1 MGSLVLLDLMGGVAL
16 LLWGLHMVHS
26 GILRAFG
33 PNLRHLLGRA
43 LGNRLTAFS
52 AGLGL
57 TALLQSSTATALI
70 TSSFT
75 SEGLVSLV
83 PALAI
88 MLGANVGTT
97 LIVQVLSFNIAA
109 VAPVLFIVGL
119 VAFRSGPR
127 SRIKDVGRVFIGL
140 GLMLL
145 ALHILL
151 NTLAPA
157 ENAPGVRVFMNA
169 ITGDPILCILFAAVI
184 TWLVHSSVASVLLVM
199 SLAYAHFITPPAALA
214 LVLGANLGS
223 AINPLVEG
231 ARRDNPASYRLPLGN
246 LINRVAGI
254 LLVAPFL
261 GPIAELLQSWQ
272 PDLAKATALFHIAF
286 NVATAV
292 AFIGLLDGLAAIL
305 KKLLPERVR
314 EADPSGP
321 RYLDESA
328 LETPSLALADA
339 ARETL
344 HMGDHVEIMLRKVMA
359 AMMTNDRALVDQV
372 TQMDNSV
379 DSLDEAIK
387 LYVTKLTRG
396 SLDEREGQRA
406 MEIVSFAINLEH
418 IGDIIDKNLSEL
430 ATKKIKRR
438 FQFSAEGAE
447 ELSAFHKR
455 TMDSLRIAFG
465 VFMSGDVNEAR
476 KLLAEKSALR
486 NAELAATERHL
497 DRLREGRPETIETTS
512 LHLDVLRDLRRI
524 HSHIC
529 SVAIPCSMP
538 PANSPPIA
546 APRRFWPHCRRRCT
560 AADKSTIQRLRC
572 AAAVLHDQHDVS
584 DVDDRRHRLAED
596 DHRLTL
602 GDAVDQRHQ
611 PASHRE
617 EPERHRHHA
626 LSGALAR
633 NPLHQETG
641 GEQQLRDQPEGQP
654 EIELGDE
661 YVVEIVAKRL
671 AVLNQHQITSVAM
684 GVGFLRR
691 ISHHTPARSMIPIHS
706 RSKKP

>member
-1 MGSLVLLDLMGGVAL
+1 MGTMVLLDLMGGVAL

-33 PNLRHLLGRA
+33 PDLRQLLAKA
-43 LGNRLTAFS
+43 LNNRFSAFA

-75 SEGLVSLV
+75 AEGLVSLV

-109 VAPVLFIVGL
+109 VAPVLFIIGL
-119 VAFRSGPR
+119 VAFRNGPR
-127 SRIKDVGRVFIGL
+127 SRIKDLGRVSIGL

-151 NTLAPA
+151 DTLAPA
-157 ENAPGVRVFMNA
+157 ENAPGARVFMNA
-169 ITGDPILCILFAAVI
+169 ITGDPILCILIAAVV
-184 TWLVHSSVASVLLVM
+184 TWIVHSSVASVLLIM
-199 SLAYAHFITPPAALA
+199 SLAYAHFVTPYAALA

-231 ARRDNPASYRLPLGN
+231 AHRDNPASYRLPLGN
-246 LINRVAGI
+246 LINRLVGI

-261 GPIAELLQSWQ
+261 GPIVKWLPGFQ

-286 NVATAV
+286 NLATALL
-292 AFIGLLDGLAAIL
+292 FIGLLDPMA
-305 KKLLPERVR
+305 KLLKTLLPKRTQVT
-314 EADPSGP
+314 DPLRP

-344 HMGDHVEIMLRKVMA
+344 HMGDHVEVMLRKVMM
-359 AMMTNDRALVDQV
+359 AMMTNDRALVDEV
-372 TQMDNSV
+372 SKTDNAV

-396 SLDEREGQRA
+396 SLDEREGKRA

-438 FQFSAEGAE
+438 LQFSVEGSE

-455 TMDSLRIAFG
+455 IVDSLRIAFG

-476 KLLAEKSALR
+476 KLLVEKAALR

-529 SVAIPCSMP
+529 SVAYPVLDASGEL
-538 PANSPPIA
+538 AAYRIA
-546 APRRFWPHCRRRCT
+546 ESEVT
-560 AADKSTIQRLRC
+560 AASL
-572 AAAVLHDQHDVS
+572 
-584 DVDDRRHRLAED
+584 
-596 DHRLTL
+596 
-602 GDAVDQRHQ
+602 
-611 PASHRE
+611 PAPGR
-617 EPERHRHHA
+617 
-626 LSGALAR
+626 
-633 NPLHQETG
+633 
-641 GEQQLRDQPEGQP
+641 
-654 EIELGDE
+654 
-661 YVVEIVAKRL
+661 
-671 AVLNQHQITSVAM
+671 
-684 GVGFLRR
+684 
-691 ISHHTPARSMIPIHS
+691 
-706 RSKKP
+706 

>member
-33 PNLRHLLGRA
+33 PDLRQLLAKA
-43 LGNRLTAFS
+43 LSNRFAAFG

-97 LIVQVLSFNIAA
+97 LIVQILSFNIAA
-109 VAPVLFIVGL
+109 VAPVLFLIGL
-119 VAFRSGPR
+119 VAFRSGAR
-127 SRIKDVGRVFIGL
+127 SRIKDIGRVFIGL

-169 ITGDPILCILFAAVI
+169 ITGDPVLCILFAAIV
-184 TWLVHSSVASVLLVM
+184 TWLVHSSVASVLLIM
-199 SLAYAHFITPPAALA
+199 SLAYAHFVTPYAALA

-223 AINPLVEG
+223 AINPIVEG

-246 LINRVAGI
+246 LVNRLAGI

-261 GPIAELLQSWQ
+261 QPIADLLISWQ
-272 PDLAKATALFHIAF
+272 PDVAKATALFHIAF
-286 NVATAV
+286 NLVTALL
-292 AFIGLLDGLAAIL
+292 FIGLLDGMARLL
-305 KKLLPERVR
+305 KALLPER
-314 EADPSGP
+314 AKATDPSGP

-372 TQMDNSV
+372 SQMDNSV

-447 ELSAFHKR
+447 ELSTFHKR

-476 KLLAEKSALR
+476 KLLAEKAALR

-529 SVAIPCSMP
+529 SVAYPVLDAAGELAAYRSAETEL
-538 PANSPPIA
+538 PALP
-546 APRRFWPHCRRRCT
+546 
-560 AADKSTIQRLRC
+560 
-572 AAAVLHDQHDVS
+572 
-584 DVDDRRHRLAED
+584 
-596 DHRLTL
+596 
-602 GDAVDQRHQ
+602 
-611 PASHRE
+611 
-617 EPERHRHHA
+617 
-626 LSGALAR
+626 
-633 NPLHQETG
+633 
-641 GEQQLRDQPEGQP
+641 
-654 EIELGDE
+654 
-661 YVVEIVAKRL
+661 
-671 AVLNQHQITSVAM
+671 
-684 GVGFLRR
+684 
-691 ISHHTPARSMIPIHS
+691 TPVPGRG
-706 RSKKP
+706 

>member
-1 MGSLVLLDLMGGVAL
+1 MGSIVLLDLMGGVAL

-33 PNLRHLLGRA
+33 SDLRVLLARA
-43 LGNRLTAFS
+43 LKNRFAAFA
-52 AGLGL
+52 AGIGL

-75 SEGLVSLV
+75 AEGLVSLV

-97 LIVQVLSFNIAA
+97 LIVQILSFNIAA
-109 VAPVLFIVGL
+109 AAPVLFILGL
-119 VAFRSGPR
+119 VAFRGGAR
-127 SRIKDVGRVFIGL
+127 SRIKDLGRVAIGL

-151 NTLAPA
+151 DTLAPA

-169 ITGDPILCILFAAVI
+169 ITGDPVLCIVIGAVV
-184 TWLVHSSVASVLLVM
+184 TWAVHSSVATVLLIM
-199 SLAYAHFITPPAALA
+199 SLAYAHFVTPYAALA

-223 AINPLVEG
+223 AINPVFEG
-231 ARRDNPASYRLPLGN
+231 ARRDNPASYRLPVGN
-246 LINRVAGI
+246 LLNRLIGI
-254 LLVAPFL
+254 LLVAPVL
-261 GPIAELLQSWQ
+261 RPITETLQAWQ
-272 PDLAKATALFHIAF
+272 PDLAKATAEFHIAF

-292 AFIGLLDGLAAIL
+292 IFIGLLDPMAKIL
-305 KKLLPERVR
+305 KKLLPNRVL
-314 EADPSGP
+314 EADPSRP

-344 HMGDHVEIMLRKVMA
+344 RMGDLVEVMLRKVMA
-359 AMMTNDRALVDQV
+359 AITTNDRALVDQV
-372 TQMDNSV
+372 SRMDNTV
-379 DSLDEAIK
+379 DGLDEAIK
-387 LYVTKLTRG
+387 LYLTRLTRG
-396 SLDEREGQRA
+396 SLDEREGHRA
-406 MEIVSFAINLEH
+406 MEIISFAINLEH

-438 FQFSAEGAE
+438 FQFSPEGAE

-465 VFMSGDVNEAR
+465 VFMSGDVGEAR
-476 KLLAEKSALR
+476 KLLAEKAALR

-529 SVAIPCSMP
+529 SVAYPVLDAAGEL
-538 PANSPPIA
+538 PALQA
-546 APRRFWPHCRRRCT
+546 A
-560 AADKSTIQRLRC
+560 
-572 AAAVLHDQHDVS
+572 
-584 DVDDRRHRLAED
+584 
-596 DHRLTL
+596 
-602 GDAVDQRHQ
+602 
-611 PASHRE
+611 
-617 EPERHRHHA
+617 ER
-626 LSGALAR
+626 
-633 NPLHQETG
+633 
-641 GEQQLRDQPEGQP
+641 D
-654 EIELGDE
+654 
-661 YVVEIVAKRL
+661 L
-671 AVLNQHQITSVAM
+671 AVL
-684 GVGFLRR
+684 
-691 ISHHTPARSMIPIHS
+691 PAPAAHPSAR
-706 RSKKP
+706 

>member
-33 PNLRHLLGRA
+33 PNLRLLLAKA
-43 LGNRLTAFS
+43 LSNRFAAFG

-97 LIVQVLSFNIAA
+97 LIVQILSFNIAA
-109 VAPVLFIVGL
+109 VAPVLFIIGL

-127 SRIKDVGRVFIGL
+127 SRIKDIGRVFIGL

-169 ITGDPILCILFAAVI
+169 ITGDPVLCILFGAIV

-199 SLAYAHFITPPAALA
+199 SLAYAHFVTPYAALA

-223 AINPLVEG
+223 AINPIVEG

-246 LINRVAGI
+246 LVNRVAGI

-261 GPIAELLQSWQ
+261 QPIADLLISWQ
-272 PDLAKATALFHIAF
+272 TDLAKATALFHIAF
-286 NVATAV
+286 NVVTALI
-292 AFIGLLDGLAAIL
+292 FIGLLDGMARLL
-305 KKLLPERVR
+305 KALLPER
-314 EADPSGP
+314 AKATDPSGP

-372 TQMDNSV
+372 SQMDNSV

-387 LYVTKLTRG
+387 LYITKLTRG

-447 ELSAFHKR
+447 ELSTFHKR

-476 KLLAEKSALR
+476 KLLAEKAALR

-529 SVAIPCSMP
+529 SVAYPVLDAAGELAAYRSAETEL
-538 PANSPPIA
+538 PALP
-546 APRRFWPHCRRRCT
+546 APVPGR
-560 AADKSTIQRLRC
+560 
-572 AAAVLHDQHDVS
+572 
-584 DVDDRRHRLAED
+584 
-596 DHRLTL
+596 
-602 GDAVDQRHQ
+602 G
-611 PASHRE
+611 
-617 EPERHRHHA
+617 
-626 LSGALAR
+626 
-633 NPLHQETG
+633 
-641 GEQQLRDQPEGQP
+641 
-654 EIELGDE
+654 
-661 YVVEIVAKRL
+661 
-671 AVLNQHQITSVAM
+671 
-684 GVGFLRR
+684 
-691 ISHHTPARSMIPIHS
+691 
-706 RSKKP
+706 